1 MKKPISKEE
10 LMRYLDGEMR
20 SDEYDEFNEQL
31 ESSTELQ
38 RELAIFRSLRADV
51 QDLKF
56 YPVNY
61 QRSVWDQVNAKV
73 TKRAGWILLIV
84 GWIILTAFGAYAFFT
99 DFEVDNWEKWG
110 AGLLWAGILTL
121 FTTVIWERYKESGN
135 DPYKDVQR

>member
-73 TKRAGWILLIV
+73 TKRVGWISLIV
-84 GWIILTAFGAYAFFT
+84 GWTILTAYGTYAFFT
-99 DFEVDNWEKWG
+99 DFEVDSWEKWG
-110 AGLLWAGILTL
+110 AGLLWAGILAL
-121 FTTVIWERYKESGN
+121 LASVIWERYKESRN

>member
-1 MKKPISKEE
+1 M
-10 LMRYLDGEMR
+10 
-20 SDEYDEFNEQL
+20 
-31 ESSTELQ
+31 
-38 RELAIFRSLRADV
+38 
-51 QDLKF
+51 
-56 YPVNY
+56 
-61 QRSVWDQVNAKV
+61 WDQVNAKV

-84 GWIILTAFGAYAFFT
+84 GWIILTAFGAYAFLT